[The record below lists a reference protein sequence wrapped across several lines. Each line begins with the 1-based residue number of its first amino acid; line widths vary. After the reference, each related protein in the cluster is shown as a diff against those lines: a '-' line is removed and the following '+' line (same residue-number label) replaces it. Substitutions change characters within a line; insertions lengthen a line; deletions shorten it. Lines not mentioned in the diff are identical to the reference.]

1 MTSSTPTTS
10 PPQAPGQSSPPSDQP
25 TTTTPTYTAIYDQL
39 LIEWP
44 RLIEQMRN
52 GAASRP
58 SGDPLTGTTSD
69 ADPLVGDE

>member
-10 PPQAPGQSSPPSDQP
+10 PPQAPEQSSRPAGGGS
-25 TTTTPTYTAIYDQL
+25 TETPTYTAIYDQL

-52 GAASRP
+52 GAVSSP
-58 SGDPLTGTTSD
+58 DGDPLTGTTSD
-69 ADPLVGDE
+69 TDPLVGDE

>member
-10 PPQAPGQSSPPSDQP
+10 PPQAPGQSSRPASGGSTEP
-25 TTTTPTYTAIYDQL
+25 PTYTAIYDQL

-52 GAASRP
+52 GAVS
-58 SGDPLTGTTSD
+58 SSNGDPLTGTTSD